1 MNKLIDITWNEKAE
15 LEVLS
20 LSEVWVSTLMVL
32 VSQHQVG
39 HGVNVADHIDYVPHS
54 GRKQCENIIYTEF
67 DVS

>member
-39 HGVNVADHIDYVPHS
+39 LLMWLI
-54 GRKQCENIIYTEF
+54 T
-67 DVS
+67 